1 MSQLGTD
8 GSETIFAS
16 QSIVYA
22 LEGQDI
28 IFNFDISGKVWLYG
42 GGGGDF
48 IQNGI
53 GSGISHLYGGF
64 GNDTLNGGLNADFL
78 FGDDGDDLLVGL
90 EMDNSAF
97 TTSGVVQP
105 FDGETSGNDELNGGS
120 GADAIYGFDGKDVL
134 YGGEG
139 NDTGT
144 ITVRDYTSALRT
156 TQAGLFG
163 GTGNDYLDGGRGN
176 DYLDGGDDHD
186 TVIGG
191 EGSDRLTGGY
201 GNDVLTGGAGGDAF
215 LFLNSLSATKNLDI
229 ILDFSHNDDVMQL
242 SASKFIGLD
251 VGTLEDYRFKVIGYD
266 SQTEGVDKSDRILYE
281 KDDGDLFFD
290 RDGSGTE
297 YGRVK
302 FATVSDNTDLN
313 WTDFFI
319 I

>member
-8 GSETIFAS
+8 NSDIIYPT
-16 QSIVYA
+16 QPVVYG
-22 LEGQDI
+22 LEGDDKI
-28 IFNFDISGKVWLYG
+28 YNFDLTGEVWFYG
-42 GGGGDF
+42 GGGADY
-48 IQNGI
+48 IQNGV
-53 GSGISHLYGGF
+53 GSGISHLYGGV
-64 GNDTLNGGLNADFL
+64 GNDVLNGGLNADYL
-78 FGDDGDDLLVGL
+78 SGDEGDDLIVGL
-90 EMDNSAF
+90 EMSDLAFSSTGAVQAYDN
-97 TTSGVVQP
+97 
-105 FDGETSGNDELNGGS
+105 ETSGNDELNGGA

-139 NDTGT
+139 NDGGS
-144 ITVRDYTSALRT
+144 INVRDYEGDVQT

-186 TVIGG
+186 TLIGG

-229 ILDFSHNDDVMQL
+229 IRDFSHDDDVMQL
-242 SASKFIGLD
+242 SASKFAGLD
-251 VGTLEDYRFKVIGYD
+251 LGTLEDYRFKEIGFD
-266 SQTEGVDKSDRILYE
+266 SQTAGVDKSDRILYE

-302 FATVSDNTDLN
+302 FATISDNTSLN

-319 I
+319 V